1 MFDHSV
7 SGLEGRMA
15 LRQLDEIC
23 TMAQELMS
31 VIPDGADIPEW
42 VQNHITTVNDR
53 LKSVHSFVVY
63 EMKRSGPPMDP
74 MGMIGQAQ
82 QLAPDMSQLSASP
95 GAMSALQ
102 QDKTS
107 AYNAVMWD
115 AFNRALTGRS

>member
-1 MFDHSV
+1 MFNESV

-15 LRQLDEIC
+15 RRQLDEVC
-23 TMAQELMS
+23 TMAQELMEI
-31 VIPDGADIPEW
+31 IPDGADIPEW

-53 LKSVHSFVVY
+53 LKSVHSYLSY
-63 EMKRSGPPMDP
+63 EIKHSGPAMDS

-82 QLAPDMSQLSASP
+82 QLAPDMSD
-95 GAMSALQ
+95 GAEDGGQFEMA

-107 AYNAVMWD
+107 AYNAVMWG